1 MEKIILA
8 SDSTCDLSPELIER
22 YGVHILPLGV
32 SLGDDLYSDGVDVTP
47 DDIYAYY
54 AENKTLPKT
63 SAVNIDAFDSFFKEH
78 TENGA
83 KVICFT
89 ISSDMSCTYNNARL
103 AAEDYE
109 GVYVIDSRNLS
120 TGSGLLVCAAGDMIN
135 EGKDAEEI
143 AEAVSALRDKVSASF
158 VIDDLEFLHKG
169 GRCSSLAAFG
179 ANLLKL
185 KPCIV
190 VREGKMGVSKKYR
203 GPFSQVLTTYVTEQL
218 SHTDDIDLTRA
229 FVTHAGCDD
238 AIVESCIAKVRELAP
253 FGEVLVT
260 RAGCTVSSHCGKD
273 TLGILFIKKESV

>member
-32 SLGDDLYSDGVDVTP
+32 SLGDNLYSDGVDVTP

-78 TENGA
+78 TENA
-83 KVICFT
+83 SKVICFT
-89 ISSDMSCTYNNARL
+89 ISREMSCTYNNARL
-103 AAEDYE
+103 AAEEYE
-109 GVYVIDSRNLS
+109 GVFVIDSENLS

-135 EGKDAEEI
+135 EGKSAAEI

-169 GRCSSLAAFG
+169 GRCSALAAFG

-185 KPCIV
+185 KPCIEV
-190 VREGKMGVSKKYR
+190 KSGKMGVAKKYR
-203 GPFSQVLTTYVTEQL
+203 GAFAQVLKSYVGEQIG
-218 SHTDDIDLTRA
+218 DGNGIDLRRV
-229 FVTHAGCDD
+229 FVTHAGCDQ
-238 AIVESCIAKVRELAP
+238 AIVDACTSQVKELAP

-260 RAGCTVSSHCGKD
+260 RAGCTVSSHCGKN
-273 TLGILFIKKESV
+273 TLGVLFIKN